1 MTNEIAENR
10 LHQHMAQLIALEASI
25 VKLLE
30 QQLDAVAAYPDGT
43 SIIQKL
49 AQLAQNHRQ
58 ALEARLNV
66 VANNVLV
73 PDRVDRDS
81 QCDTDYPMSTALR
94 RDYASLNE
102 AIIDYTTLRVIALR
116 FRDSP
121 VAGEENTADL
131 AEKHIRDYVGA
142 IRRINQ
148 LIHDVVVWELERE
161 GLSCNCTCACCGMG
175 VCICN
180 VYNRE
185 TLSNAWIEAG
195 PIADDSEFTM
205 VPPRPGSNAATAGLK
220 SGDQIIEADGRKIES
235 YGILYEVTAFCMKFL
250 RGMNPET
257 QLSFKCI
264 GTLEN
269 LRAFQLYANRTKPVR
284 KLNCLSF

>member
-1 MTNEIAENR
+1 MTHKIAENK

-30 QQLDAVAAYPDGT
+30 QQLDTVAAYPDGT
-43 SIIQKL
+43 TIIQKL
-49 AQLAQNHRQ
+49 VQLAQNHRQ

-66 VANNVLV
+66 VAKNVLV
-73 PDRVDRDS
+73 PDRADQDF
-81 QCDTDYPMSTALR
+81 QFDADYPMSTALR

-121 VAGEENTADL
+121 VAGKENTADL
-131 AEKHIRDYVGA
+131 ADQHIRDYVGA
-142 IRRINQ
+142 IRRISQ

-180 VYNRE
+180 AYNRE
-185 TLSNAWIEAG
+185 TLSNAWTEAG

-220 SGDQIIEADGRKIES
+220 SGDLIIEADGRKIES
-235 YGILYEVTAFCMKFL
+235 YGILYEVFDEHESGDSIELQVHSNSGELT
-250 RGMNPET
+250 
-257 QLSFKCI
+257 SI
-264 GTLEN
+264 SI
-269 LRAFQLYANRTKPVR
+269 VR
-284 KLNCLSF
+284 Q